1 MLFSASV
8 NRLAF
13 VSQYF
18 CFFCYTSISCLTER
32 LSLSSFGSRRCGSSS
47 LRSVPHSMAR
57 QCLFRALHSQRYS
70 FQRGGGGPGP
80 LLSSFVLPPIFGC
93 LFVSE
98 PAPNLKT
105 DPISP
110 ARART
115 ILEISCVA
123 MPVIGLR
130 TLDARPPAMWFSASN
145 KTTIKPS
152 DQIRSNQIT
161 CTRGIQHQRHTH
173 DTSVPRN

>member
-1 MLFSASV
+1 MPAHCILPYRTVKPQFL
-8 NRLAF
+8 RL
-13 VSQYF
+13 
-18 CFFCYTSISCLTER
+18 
-32 LSLSSFGSRRCGSSS
+32 RRCGSSS
-47 LRSVPHSMAR
+47 LRSVPSSMAR
-57 QCLFRALHSQRYS
+57 QCLFRALHSQPYS

-80 LLSSFVLPPIFGC
+80 LLSSFVLPPIFGS

-105 DPISP
+105 DPTSP

-145 KTTIKPS
+145 KTTIKPN
-152 DQIRSNQIT
+152 DQSRSNYLYSRYSASAPHSWHFCSPKLT
-161 CTRGIQHQRHTH
+161 PVSSEALFVLC
-173 DTSVPRN
+173 S

>member
-1 MLFSASV
+1 MPAHCILPYRMVKPQFLRLPSV
-8 NRLAF
+8 RLRFAP
-13 VSQYF
+13 S
-18 CFFCYTSISCLTER
+18 SI
-32 LSLSSFGSRRCGSSS
+32 
-47 LRSVPHSMAR
+47 AR
-57 QCLFRALHSQRYS
+57 QCIFRALHSQHYS
-70 FQRGGGGPGP
+70 FQRGGGGPAP
-80 LLSSFVLPPIFGC
+80 LLSSFVLPPIFGS

-110 ARART
+110 AKART
-115 ILEISCVA
+115 ILEISCAA

-161 CTRGIQHQRHTH
+161 CTRGIQRQRHTH